1 MTHCPLLTV
10 NTCILEQA
18 HQTVSIT
25 PPLLWG
31 IAIEEAVKSTLA
43 GVSAVKLWP
52 PGQQTSR
59 QAGRRRGGA
68 LFSHITQGQ
77 RRNPPLQFDQITQI
91 RILYNAPLL
100 GCGQGHAA
108 PGKPIMEFSFFFS
121 WRIFLSWRR
130 RSVGADESL
139 RCQCCFL
146 PITVQI
152 KDHHGPEPVTAE
164 SPSPVLTV
172 SISTYK
178 FTKLALMLLEHRALR
193 RKSSFCL
200 LSADCFLYEAGE
212 RSAFFL
218 RQEII

>member
-108 PGKPIMEFSFFFS
+108 PGKPIMEFSFFFFLKDFLKLKEEKCWCRWITEVSVLLPANYSPDQRPS
-121 WRIFLSWRR
+121 WTRTSHCWVSFT
-130 RSVGADESL
+130 
-139 RCQCCFL
+139 CFNSQYFN
-146 PITVQI
+146 I
-152 KDHHGPEPVTAE
+152 
-164 SPSPVLTV
+164 
-172 SISTYK
+172 
-178 FTKLALMLLEHRALR
+178 
-193 RKSSFCL
+193 
-200 LSADCFLYEAGE
+200 
-212 RSAFFL
+212 
-218 RQEII
+218 